1 MNKDK
6 LAHEIK
12 TQVDLLYD
20 DATAETNS
28 LSYQDVCKITDYVE
42 SRFIKAIDEV
52 PDVVAGALN
61 VARSYLNP
69 SKIEAIKQLKKGLGL
84 LLTTTGGL
92 AVLWGIMVSL
102 GVGASMW
109 ASIATFFAGTGIPVL
124 GPIAIAA
131 GIAAI
136 AAGLYVAIKATS
148 PESLSASAH
157 DAIVKSVNT
166 WAKPNEANAA
176 SEDAIT
182 ALQAGSN
189 I

>member
-1 MNKDK
+1 MNKNK
-6 LAHEIK
+6 LANEIK
-12 TQVDLLYD
+12 TQVDLIYD
-20 DATAETNS
+20 KATTETNS

-42 SRFIKAIDEV
+42 DRFFEEIDEV

-69 SKIEAIKQLKKGLGL
+69 SKIEAIKQLKKGIGL
-84 LLTTTGGL
+84 LLTTAGGL
-92 AVLWGIMVSL
+92 GVLWGIMLAL

-109 ASIATFFAGTGIPVL
+109 ASIVTFFTGTGIPIL

-131 GIAAI
+131 GVAAI
-136 AAGLYVAIKATS
+136 AAGLYVAISATS

-157 DAIVKSVNT
+157 DAIVKSINA
-166 WAKPNEANAA
+166 WAKPNEAN
-176 SEDAIT
+176 EEAIT
-182 ALQAGSN
+182 ALQAGSD